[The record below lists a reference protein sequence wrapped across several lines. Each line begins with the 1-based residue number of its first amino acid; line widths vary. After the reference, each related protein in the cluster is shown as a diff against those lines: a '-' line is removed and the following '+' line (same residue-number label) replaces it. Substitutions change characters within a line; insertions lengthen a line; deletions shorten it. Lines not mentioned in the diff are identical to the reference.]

1 MNSLP
6 LSSPTPLR
14 IWLMAIRPKTLVAGL
29 VPVLLGH
36 ALAERDGY
44 HAPEA
49 FLVALGW
56 TLLIQIACN
65 LNNDYCDF
73 KRGADTA
80 ERLGPVRVTQSGL
93 LSQEA
98 VLAATVF
105 FFALAVL
112 VGLQLVHM
120 IGPPALVLVAV
131 SVLAAF
137 AYTGG
142 PYPLGYNGLGDVAVF
157 IFFGLVPVALTY
169 YVEARQF
176 SSLVWMSALVPGA
189 LGIAILTVNNLRDVK
204 TDREVGKR
212 TLVVLLGVGFGRFQ
226 YAAVLGVTVL
236 TPVLMW
242 ASGLVGP
249 TILLPLLSLPLALP
263 PLRRVL
269 KESGASLNEALGETA
284 RFELAFGL
292 LMGAGLWMSTAA

>member
-1 MNSLP
+1 MNTLP
-6 LSSPTPLR
+6 LSSPTPLQ
-14 IWLMAIRPKTLVAGL
+14 IWWMAIRPKTLVAGL

-44 HAPEA
+44 HAPGA

-169 YVEARQF
+169 YVEAGHF

-204 TDREVGKR
+204 TDRVVGKR

-226 YAAVLGVTVL
+226 YAAVLGITVL
-236 TPVLMW
+236 TPVAMW
-242 ASGLVGP
+242 AMGLVGP
-249 TILLPLLSLPLALP
+249 TILLPLLSLPLALS

-269 KESGASLNEALGETA
+269 TQSGASLNEALGETA

-292 LMGAGLWMSTAA
+292 LMGAGLWMSTAS

>member
-6 LSSPTPLR
+6 LSSPSSLQ
-14 IWLMAIRPKTLVAGL
+14 IWLMAIRPKTLVAGFI
-29 VPVLLGH
+29 PVLLGH
-36 ALAERDGY
+36 ALAARDGY
-44 HAPEA
+44 HAPGA

-93 LSQEA
+93 MTPEM
-98 VLAATVF
+98 VLGATLLF
-105 FFALAVL
+105 FTLAVL
-112 VGLQLVHM
+112 MGLQLVNM
-120 IGPPALVLVAV
+120 LGPPALVLVLV
-131 SVLAAF
+131 SVLAAY

-169 YVEARQF
+169 YVEAGHF
-176 SSLVWMSALVPGA
+176 SPLVWLSALVPGT

-204 TDREVGKR
+204 TDRLVGKR
-212 TLVVLLGVGFGRFQ
+212 TLVVLLGAGFGRFQ
-226 YAAVLGVTVL
+226 YAAVMGITAL

-242 ASGLVGP
+242 GLELTGP
-249 TILLPLLSLPLALP
+249 TVLLPLLSLPLALP
-263 PLRRVL
+263 PLRRVFR
-269 KESGASLNEALGETA
+269 ESGAALNQALGETA
-284 RFELAFGL
+284 RFELVFGVML
-292 LMGAGLWMSTAA
+292 GAGLWMSTQG

>member
-120 IGPPALVLVAV
+120 IGPLALVLVAV